1 MVFLDSRENNCQK
14 ILTLST
20 RAEEACKDS
29 DQMLWEEHA
38 VDHSKAGDKPI
49 MTASPRASTEAV
61 RHQNSGLVLSVL
73 KREGPL
79 AHTDLSAATGLS
91 SATVSA
97 ITAQL
102 EKNGLLERRE
112 VLNPGQ
118 RGRPRVLFAR
128 RRSAAYVIAVRISSH
143 AVQYSL
149 ADYRGTMIDR
159 FEEARDQGPQSPGAF
174 LAAFRSA
181 LDRLV
186 GRSRLSISDIATIS
200 ISSKGL
206 ADREGAKLL
215 WSPIFGYQALDF
227 EEALSGFGTTRVHLF
242 NESLLVTHA
251 LLLRLEKSRQ
261 QPVQSLATL
270 SLGHSIGLGVALRDP
285 HGQIEVRAP
294 NFGHMLHAD
303 DGKRCR
309 CGAYGCIEASA
320 GFYGILRTAF
330 EVPPDTIPATFVP
343 LSEMEKIAGR
353 ARQGHRASEYAF
365 RQAGLALG
373 QGLSRMLSLAEETMP
388 IAITGPGTRFMD
400 LLTRGLDEGL
410 AQSQHV
416 RVRGAPEILIITEEE
431 TLVFEGHVDRALSEI
446 DRVLGG

>member
-1 MVFLDSRENNCQK
+1 
-14 ILTLST
+14 
-20 RAEEACKDS
+20 
-29 DQMLWEEHA
+29 MLWEEHA
-38 VDHSKAGDKPI
+38 VDQTKSGTVPMKDGQRAP
-49 MTASPRASTEAV
+49 PRASSEAV
-61 RHQNSGLVLSVL
+61 RQQNSGLVLQAL
-73 KREGPL
+73 RREGPL
-79 AHTDLSAATGLS
+79 AHTDLSLATGLS

-97 ITAQL
+97 ITAEL
-102 EKNGLLERRE
+102 EKLTLIERRE
-112 VLNPGQ
+112 LPTAGH

-128 RRSAAYVIAVRISSH
+128 RRAAAHVMAVRISSH

-159 FEEARDQGPQSPGAF
+159 IEEARDQAAQTPGAF
-174 LAAFRSA
+174 LAAFRTA
-181 LDRLV
+181 LERLA
-186 GRSRLSISDIATIS
+186 GRSRLALSDISSIS

-215 WSPIFGYQALDF
+215 WSPIFGYEALDF
-227 EEALSGFGTTRVHLF
+227 EEALSDFGTARIHLF

-251 LLLRLEKSRQ
+251 LVLRLEKSHR

-270 SLGHSIGLGVALRDP
+270 SLGHSIGLGIARRDP
-285 HGQIEVRAP
+285 QGQLEVRAP

-343 LSEMEKIAGR
+343 LAEMEKIATR
-353 ARQGHRASEYAF
+353 ARQGHRASQYAF

-431 TLVFEGHVDRALSEI
+431 TLVFEGHVDRSLSEI
-446 DRVLGG
+446 DMMLGG